1 MGAYALFI
9 LVMASPGFS
18 LDRASEKF
26 SHNGEMNGLM
36 PVWDDNVAERPD
48 NVAER
53 PDNFAECPDNVA
65 ERPEHLQ

>member
-9 LVMASPGFS
+9 LVMVSPGFS

-26 SHNGEMNGLM
+26 SHNCEMNGLM
-36 PVWDDNVAERPD
+36 PVWDDNVAERPG
-48 NVAER
+48 NV
-53 PDNFAECPDNVA
+53 AECPDNVA